1 MHTPA
6 GLQLPRQDTNHLEH
20 RGETALKRSLNTALA
35 ALFCLVFLTGLTG
48 CGTMKTTWRDTK
60 KLYRTYVNTDPTID
74 FSDEGITD
82 KGLQRLAALF
92 MPVDERLMGM
102 MRVLGAQDTPPE
114 PEWTQDFLTRND
126 WLSSVA
132 VIDTSGAVLSQV
144 PAVSMRPLDYAGLL
158 EFGDRY
164 AKRQMGA
171 QVKTDELGTVV
182 MVAAPYFKNN
192 EYAGLVVAS
201 FDPRNL
207 IRFSPEPGALVVV
220 STEGLVW
227 GGDGGQGE
235 ALAGIKWDE
244 ILKGAVQGEMNA
256 AGGQYA
262 WQARY
267 VGQMELVYLT
277 DVREAKAA
285 KPAPAKAA
293 PAPAPEAASPAPD
306 GQPAAPTGVPVAPP
320 AS

>member
-1 MHTPA
+1 
-6 GLQLPRQDTNHLEH
+6 
-20 RGETALKRSLNTALA
+20 LA
-35 ALFCLVFLTGLTG
+35 ALCCLVFLTGLTG

-74 FSDEGITD
+74 FSDQGITD
-82 KGLQRLAALF
+82 KGLQRLASLF
-92 MPVDERLMGM
+92 MPVDERLMSM

-114 PEWTQDFLTRND
+114 AEWTQDFLTRHD

-132 VIDTSGAVLSQV
+132 VLDTSGAVLSQV

-158 EFGDRY
+158 EFSDRY
-164 AKRQMGA
+164 AKRKLGA
-171 QVKTDELGTVV
+171 LVKTDELGTVV

-201 FDPRNL
+201 FDPRN
-207 IRFSPEPGALVVV
+207 IVRFSPEPGALVIV

-235 ALAGIKWDE
+235 ALAGLKWQDL
-244 ILKGAVQGEMNA
+244 LKDAVQGEMQV

-285 KPAPAKAA
+285 KPAPAK
-293 PAPAPEAASPAPD
+293 PAPEAVPPAPD
-306 GQPAAPTGVPVAPP
+306 AQPSEPTDVPVAPP